1 MPDGR
6 QPRATRTGSRRARRA
21 VQLLIRNETKVQDAM
36 VLLLVTCRTVHAAT
50 TGTPLVLRLH
60 VTALLAPPRIA
71 PWQ

>member
-36 VLLLVTCRTVHAAT
+36 VLLLLTCRTIHSAIPGTRLLLPVHAVRT
-50 TGTPLVLRLH
+50 LVVSR
-60 VTALLAPPRIA
+60 TRT
-71 PWQ
+71 WQ